1 MRNPKTPKPQ
11 NPKTPCHINTWIIY
25 YIIYSQHKKYESQM
39 VKEKNEKKTEKETQ
53 AKEVIIIE
61 EPAYPANM

>member
-1 MRNPKTPKPQ
+1 
-11 NPKTPCHINTWIIY
+11 
-25 YIIYSQHKKYESQM
+25 M

>member
-1 MRNPKTPKPQ
+1 
-11 NPKTPCHINTWIIY
+11 
-25 YIIYSQHKKYESQM
+25 M

-53 AKEVIIIE
+53 AKEVIIIG